1 MRVMSLFAGYG
12 GLDLAL
18 GMVFPEARTVY
29 VSDIEEGPCRV
40 LAHRFPEATNLGD
53 VTAVDWDSLDP
64 VDVVIGG
71 SPCPDLSDAGRGAG
85 MRPGTRS
92 GLWSSMVDAIAATRP
107 RLVVWE
113 NVRGALSKSAFSR
126 LESGEGRMG
135 GRADGV
141 VLRALGRVLGDLSAL
156 GYDCQWSTFRAST
169 IGAPHQRERVFVVA
183 VPSSQGW
190 RLPWHTVTRE
200 AACGW
205 ASALD
210 SGCSGKP
217 VNLLPTP
224 TVGDKGGECAR
235 SGDGYGAPLG
245 EVVRLLPTPT
255 ATYSGNSPEEHLRKK
270 PGRTKVTDLRILVE
284 DVGLKLLPTPKAS
297 DGEWGTPSTTGRP
310 REKSTFLA
318 TQIALLPTPMAS
330 DAHAPSQGDT
340 RRRTPPLRTRDTMT
354 SFGDYVPAIT
364 RWEQVI
370 GRTAPSPT
378 IPSPTGKPRLSH
390 HFTEWMMGLP
400 EGWIC
405 DPALWVDYPPT
416 KARSLCL
423 RMAGNGVVP
432 QQAAWAI
439 HALLNRATALAAGIG
454 L

>member
-1 MRVMSLFAGYG
+1 
-12 GLDLAL
+12 
-18 GMVFPEARTVY
+18 
-29 VSDIEEGPCRV
+29 
-40 LAHRFPEATNLGD
+40 
-53 VTAVDWDSLDP
+53 
-64 VDVVIGG
+64 
-71 SPCPDLSDAGRGAG
+71 

-210 SGCSGKP
+210 SGRAGASLT
-217 VNLLPTP
+217 LLPTP
-224 TVGDKGGECAR
+224 TTQDGNNNGG
-235 SGDGYGAPLG
+235 
-245 EVVRLLPTPT
+245 
-255 ATYSGNSPEEHLRKK
+255 
-270 PGRTKVTDLRILVE
+270 
-284 DVGLKLLPTPKAS
+284 
-297 DGEWGTPSTTGRP
+297 
-310 REKSTFLA
+310 
-318 TQIALLPTPMAS
+318 
-330 DAHAPSQGDT
+330 PSQFE
-340 RRRTPPLRTRDTMT
+340 RNTPPLNTVVKMP

>member
-210 SGCSGKP
+210 SGRAGASLT
-217 VNLLPTP
+217 LLPTP
-224 TVGDKGGECAR
+224 TTQDGKNNGG
-235 SGDGYGAPLG
+235 
-245 EVVRLLPTPT
+245 
-255 ATYSGNSPEEHLRKK
+255 
-270 PGRTKVTDLRILVE
+270 
-284 DVGLKLLPTPKAS
+284 
-297 DGEWGTPSTTGRP
+297 
-310 REKSTFLA
+310 
-318 TQIALLPTPMAS
+318 
-330 DAHAPSQGDT
+330 PSQFE
-340 RRRTPPLRTRDTMT
+340 RNTPPLNTVVKMP

-378 IPSPTGKPRLSH
+378 IPSPAGKPRLSH

>member
-210 SGCSGKP
+210 SGRAGKP
-217 VNLLPTP
+217 VN
-224 TVGDKGGECAR
+224 
-235 SGDGYGAPLG
+235 
-245 EVVRLLPTPT
+245 
-255 ATYSGNSPEEHLRKK
+255 
-270 PGRTKVTDLRILVE
+270 
-284 DVGLKLLPTPKAS
+284 
-297 DGEWGTPSTTGRP
+297 
-310 REKSTFLA
+310 
-318 TQIALLPTPMAS
+318 LLPTPMAS

-340 RRRTPPLRTRDTMT
+340 RRRTPPLRTRATMT

-390 HFTEWMMGLP
+390 HFTEWIMGLP

>member
-205 ASALD
+205 AS
-210 SGCSGKP
+210 
-217 VNLLPTP
+217 
-224 TVGDKGGECAR
+224 
-235 SGDGYGAPLG
+235 
-245 EVVRLLPTPT
+245 
-255 ATYSGNSPEEHLRKK
+255 
-270 PGRTKVTDLRILVE
+270 VTDLRILVE

-340 RRRTPPLRTRDTMT
+340 RRRTPPLRTRATMT
-354 SFGDYVPAIT
+354 SFGDYAPAIT

>member
-217 VNLLPTP
+217 VKLLPTP

-255 ATYSGNSPEEHLRKK
+255 TQ
-270 PGRTKVTDLRILVE
+270 
-284 DVGLKLLPTPKAS
+284 
-297 DGEWGTPSTTGRP
+297 DGKNNGG
-310 REKSTFLA
+310 
-318 TQIALLPTPMAS
+318 
-330 DAHAPSQGDT
+330 PSQFE
-340 RRRTPPLRTRDTMT
+340 RNTPPLNTVVKMP

>member
-210 SGCSGKP
+210 SGRAGASLT
-217 VNLLPTP
+217 LLPTP
-224 TVGDKGGECAR
+224 TTQDGKNNGG
-235 SGDGYGAPLG
+235 
-245 EVVRLLPTPT
+245 
-255 ATYSGNSPEEHLRKK
+255 
-270 PGRTKVTDLRILVE
+270 
-284 DVGLKLLPTPKAS
+284 
-297 DGEWGTPSTTGRP
+297 
-310 REKSTFLA
+310 
-318 TQIALLPTPMAS
+318 
-330 DAHAPSQGDT
+330 PSQFE
-340 RRRTPPLRTRDTMT
+340 RNTPPLNTVVKMP

-378 IPSPTGKPRLSH
+378 IPSPNSR
-390 HFTEWMMGLP
+390 
-400 EGWIC
+400 
-405 DPALWVDYPPT
+405 
-416 KARSLCL
+416 
-423 RMAGNGVVP
+423 
-432 QQAAWAI
+432 
-439 HALLNRATALAAGIG
+439 
-454 L
+454 